1 MSAGISI
8 IFHRFVALELRMC
21 HDLEPRSLVKGQNA
35 HSGFTTVW
43 AMTGVY
49 CYVCVAL
56 VTIIA
61 TPLTVVDNLLP
72 NIWHLE
78 VSYGPTLMSKF
89 SSGLPRRG
97 RILWKMRC
105 SE

>member
-56 VTIIA
+56 VVLSVRLSVTKSR
-61 TPLTVVDNLLP
+61 
-72 NIWHLE
+72 E
-78 VSYGPTLMSKF
+78 RF
-89 SSGLPRRG
+89 SS
-97 RILWKMRC
+97 
-105 SE
+105 

>member
-56 VTIIA
+56 VVMNVLIYFRWFRG
-61 TPLTVVDNLLP
+61 LL
-72 NIWHLE
+72 
-78 VSYGPTLMSKF
+78 VSCNPH
-89 SSGLPRRG
+89 
-97 RILWKMRC
+97 
-105 SE
+105 

>member
-21 HDLEPRSLVKGQNA
+21 HDLEPRSLVKDQNA

-49 CYVCVAL
+49 YYVCVAL
-56 VTIIA
+56 VRKLNFSYFFEGQIT
-61 TPLTVVDNLLP
+61 LP
-72 NIWHLE
+72 KSFKCKE
-78 VSYGPTLMSKF
+78 
-89 SSGLPRRG
+89 SG
-97 RILWKMRC
+97 
-105 SE
+105 S

>member
-56 VTIIA
+56 VNVYNAHLGYFNGLQKCERHLLRHKGDTALTIHHYVNKA
-61 TPLTVVDNLLP
+61 
-72 NIWHLE
+72 
-78 VSYGPTLMSKF
+78 
-89 SSGLPRRG
+89 
-97 RILWKMRC
+97 
-105 SE
+105 

>member
-56 VTIIA
+56 VYLITINM
-61 TPLTVVDNLLP
+61 T
-72 NIWHLE
+72 LE
-78 VSYGPTLMSKF
+78 RSSKY
-89 SSGLPRRG
+89 
-97 RILWKMRC
+97 
-105 SE
+105 

>member
-56 VTIIA
+56 VTYVK
-61 TPLTVVDNLLP
+61 LR
-72 NIWHLE
+72 
-78 VSYGPTLMSKF
+78 VSCVTMG
-89 SSGLPRRG
+89 
-97 RILWKMRC
+97 
-105 SE
+105 

>member
-21 HDLEPRSLVKGQNA
+21 RDLEPRSLVKGQNA

-56 VTIIA
+56 VLIVHFLNGGSEN
-61 TPLTVVDNLLP
+61 LTYSISHSDESVIDQLNKIV
-72 NIWHLE
+72 
-78 VSYGPTLMSKF
+78 
-89 SSGLPRRG
+89 
-97 RILWKMRC
+97 
-105 SE
+105 

>member
-56 VTIIA
+56 VKYIFKCKTLIPYCA
-61 TPLTVVDNLLP
+61 PPYPLGHDLYK
-72 NIWHLE
+72 LE
-78 VSYGPTLMSKF
+78 FPLYQEAF
-89 SSGLPRRG
+89 
-97 RILWKMRC
+97 I
-105 SE
+105 